1 MNPVALSPPSDSL
14 VSHCHSNGSTG
25 TPLTTQQSFSIVSN
39 LTAATV
45 SRRLSLP
52 QSQLT
57 FILVT
62 LNLQLQREFL
72 PYFSLFLSY
81 SLCSLIIINDEINS

>member
-25 TPLTTQQSFSIVSN
+25 TPLTSQQSFSIVSN

-57 FILVT
+57 FILGFLVSKIYSDEVICMGVAIG
-62 LNLQLQREFL
+62 NLSMEEKQVFQ
-72 PYFSLFLSY
+72 
-81 SLCSLIIINDEINS
+81 NV